1 MQLKY
6 RATMKMLL
14 IVLAAAGWM
23 CLAAPVA
30 MAEPAAAPQSQK
42 NLLRNPGFEQLDP
55 ANTPAGWKLAAG
67 RVKTPLT
74 ADAPHGGKT
83 AMRVA
88 GDGKSVAWQ
97 QEVAG
102 LPTRHYMASGWFR
115 ANKLQINTD
124 DNRKEYA
131 RFYFHIL
138 YKDRPYAD
146 TTHAYVD
153 IPPGTYDWRRLSVR
167 LIPKTQWLIEKIRVT
182 VTAHFN
188 AGQFDFDDISLADA
202 PLRSGA
208 FAAEWRNGFS
218 PVVITDMGLCAPKRV
233 LSPKS
238 AKGRWQL
245 MDYEAGTLKGRMLW
259 ASDEANAP
267 PLTLPLNTNGWHA
280 VYVGLAD
287 PSVLGCHA
295 LLRLTSDPAYVPR
308 TRTAGQIE
316 EALFKVADLTG
327 QSLHIAQESGGQ
339 GRNCGIAY
347 VKLVPLTSDEVAA
360 FKTDRQ
366 DSSTRKLVTTIDGF
380 SFIYSRRPTSIE
392 ALLPEVETYR
402 GTDFDTLILQMGGA
416 DMVNYPSK
424 VGEMCG
430 QNLTVFPR
438 RGDRFYAEAIRE
450 LARKGINPTR
460 VLIQGAHSAGL
471 KVHVGVRPAAWFHS
485 EPFSNFFNSRFYQM
499 HPDWRCVDRDGTP
512 VARMSLAVPQVR
524 SHLVEVLREAI
535 RFGADGAS
543 ILYNRG
549 VPLVL
554 FEQPFCDLF
563 KQRYDADAL
572 TVPEDDKRVLQ
583 LRAELLTTFMREV
596 RSMLDSEG
604 QRRADGKHLA
614 LSAFVMPDEADNI
627 RFGFNLRDWVA
638 QGLVD
643 EIFPCLSTG
652 GVSARK
658 YDMKF
663 FTEVCRPRN
672 VRVRPVFVAWN
683 SPDLNA
689 VMKQTL
695 DLYDSGADG
704 ITVWDGNSG
713 ADRTDRWSVISRMGH
728 MDELRESAE
737 VRPPA
742 PVTIRFQKIGG
753 MVLDGRYRPNWGY

>member
-1 MQLKY
+1 
-6 RATMKMLL
+6 MKTIPRILTVTGCCFLIASVLL
-14 IVLAAAGWM
+14 
-23 CLAAPVA
+23 
-30 MAEPAAAPQSQK
+30 AEPATALPPPK
-42 NLLRNPGFEQLDP
+42 NLLQNPGFEQLDA
-55 ANTPAGWKLAAG
+55 ANRPTGWKLAVG
-67 RVKTPLT
+67 RVKSPVVVE
-74 ADAPHGGKT
+74 APHGGKT
-83 AMRVA
+83 AMRLE
-88 GDGKSVAWQ
+88 GDGQSVAWQ

-115 ANKLQINTD
+115 ANKLQISTD
-124 DNRKEYA
+124 NDRKEYA

-138 YKDRPYAD
+138 YKDRPYTD

-153 IPPGTYDWRRLSVR
+153 IPPGTYDWKRLSVR
-167 LIPKTQWLIEKIRVT
+167 LIPRTEWPIEKIRVT
-182 VTAHFN
+182 VTAHFS
-188 AGQFDFDDISLADA
+188 AGAFDFDDISLADA

-208 FAAEWRNGFS
+208 FATEWRNGSS
-218 PVVITDMGLCAPKRV
+218 PVVITDMGLCAPSKA

-238 AKGRWQL
+238 AKRHWQL
-245 MDYEAGTLKGRMLW
+245 MSYEAEPLKGRMLW

-295 LLRLTSDPAYVPR
+295 LLRLTSDSAYVPR

-316 EALFKVADLTG
+316 ETFFKVADLTG

-339 GRNCGIAY
+339 GRSCGIAY

-360 FKTDRQ
+360 FKADRQ
-366 DSSTRKLVTTIDGF
+366 DSSCRKLVTTIDGF

-402 GTDFDTLILQMGGA
+402 DTDFDTLILQMGGA

-450 LARKGINPTR
+450 LARKGINPTK

-471 KVHVGVRPAAWFHS
+471 KVHVGLRPAAWVHS
-485 EPFSNFFNSRFYQM
+485 EPFSEFFNSRFYQM

-554 FEQPFCDLF
+554 FEKPFCDLF
-563 KQRYDADAL
+563 KQRYDADAMA
-572 TVPEDDKRVLQ
+572 VPEDDKRVLQ

-596 RSMLDSEG
+596 RSMLDSES
-604 QRRADGKHLA
+604 QRRADGTHLA
-614 LSAFVMPDEADNI
+614 LSAFVMPDESDNI
-627 RFGFNLRDWVA
+627 KFGFNLRDWVA
-638 QGLVD
+638 QGLVND
-643 EIFPCLSTG
+643 IFPCLSTG

-683 SPDLNA
+683 SPDLHA
-689 VMKQTL
+689 VMRQTL

-728 MDELRESAE
+728 LDELRESAE
-737 VRPPA
+737 TRPPR
-742 PVTIRFQKIGG
+742 PVTIRFQKISG